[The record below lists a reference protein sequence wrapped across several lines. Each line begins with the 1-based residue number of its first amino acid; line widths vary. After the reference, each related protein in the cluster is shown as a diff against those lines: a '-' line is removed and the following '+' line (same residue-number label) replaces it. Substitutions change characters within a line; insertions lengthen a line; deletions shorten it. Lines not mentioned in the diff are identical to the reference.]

1 MELDRAAAVL
11 RPRRSWEGVDLGF
24 TLARLWFPTL
34 WLLWW
39 LGILVLALPAL
50 ALVGGQA
57 DWWLVLVW
65 WFKPLYEAPLV
76 FWSSRALFGE
86 PVALRDVGVIFR
98 SAWTRRLLPYLL
110 WRRLSVSR
118 SFNLPIV
125 LLEGLHGTAVRRRRR
140 VLIEG
145 DGTPAW
151 LTLICYHFEAIL
163 WGGLLLGLY
172 FLIPA
177 GLPDIDLAA
186 AVTDEQ
192 SWPYWLSSACYLLA
206 ASVIAPFYICG
217 GFALYIGRRTELE
230 AWDLELAFRQ
240 AGSAGSTPRTGTP
253 GRQGRRTGPGRP
265 STMTLVSTL
274 LIALTVTWP
283 GGGLQAATPA
293 TPWPDAA
300 GARAI
305 IAEVLADETFGRT
318 RELTVWVPITGPDE
332 APTETPPWLRWLG
345 ELALL
350 LGPLLKWLLISCAV
364 AAVALLARRILRDW
378 RPETRRRRQR
388 SLVVGA
394 ASPATDFHQT
404 PTDLAAAVR
413 ARLAA
418 GDARGALA
426 LLYRG
431 SIAHLSRCAVAIPEG
446 ATEGEVLRLAA
457 YHLNASE
464 LAPLRHLTRDWEAL
478 AYARRAPDPDQ
489 ITAHLAAWLRWTD
502 TAAPTPDGADHG
514 A

>member
-11 RPRRSWEGVDLGF
+11 RPRRAWEGVDLGF
-24 TLARLWFPTL
+24 TLARQWFPTL

-39 LGILVLALPAL
+39 LGILPLALPAL

-57 DWWLVLVW
+57 DWWVVLVW

-76 FWSSRALFGE
+76 YWSSRALFGE
-86 PVALRDVGVIFR
+86 PMALRDAGVIFR
-98 SAWTRRLLPYLL
+98 SAWTRRLLPSLL

-125 LLEGLHGTAVRRRRR
+125 LLEGLHGAAVRRRRR
-140 VLIEG
+140 VLSDG

-177 GLPDIDLAA
+177 GLPDIDLTA

-192 SWPYWLSSACYLLA
+192 SWPYWLSSALYLLA
-206 ASVIAPFYICG
+206 ASVIAPFYVCG

-240 AGSAGSTPRTGTP
+240 AGTPGSTPRDATP
-253 GRQGRRTGPGRP
+253 DRREKRPGPGR
-265 STMTLVSTL
+265 SVTMALVGTL
-274 LIALTVTWP
+274 LIALTITWP
-283 GGGLQAATPA
+283 GGGLQAATSA
-293 TPWPDAA
+293 TPWPDAT

-305 IAEVLADETFGRT
+305 IGEVLADETFGRT
-318 RELTVWVPITGPDE
+318 RELTFWAPITGPD
-332 APTETPPWLRWLG
+332 AIPAETPPWLRWLG
-345 ELALL
+345 ERALL
-350 LGPLLKWLLISCAV
+350 LAPLFKWLLVIGAV

-378 RPETRRRRQR
+378 QPAARRRRQR
-388 SLVVGA
+388 STVVRA
-394 ASPATDFHQT
+394 ASPAAEPHPT
-404 PTDLAAAVR
+404 PADLAAAVR

-457 YHLNASE
+457 HHLETAE
-464 LAPLRHLTRDWEAL
+464 LAPLRLLTRDWEAL
-478 AYARRAPDPDQ
+478 AYAQRTPDPER
-489 ITAHLAAWLRWTD
+489 ISAHLAAWLRWTG
-502 TAAPTPDGADHG
+502 TATPNGADHG

>member
-11 RPRRSWEGVDLGF
+11 RPRRAWEGVDLGF
-24 TLARLWFPTL
+24 TLARQWFPTL

-39 LGILVLALPAL
+39 LGILPLALPAL

-57 DWWLVLVW
+57 DWWVVLVW

-76 FWSSRALFGE
+76 YWSSRALFGE
-86 PVALRDVGVIFR
+86 PMALRDAGVIFR
-98 SAWTRRLLPYLL
+98 SAWTRRLLPSLL

-125 LLEGLHGTAVRRRRR
+125 LLEGLHGAAVRRRRR
-140 VLIEG
+140 VLSDG

-177 GLPDIDLAA
+177 GLPNIDLAA
-186 AVTDEQ
+186 AVTDGQ
-192 SWPYWLSSACYLLA
+192 SWPYWLSSALYLLA
-206 ASVIAPFYICG
+206 ASVIAPFYVCG

-240 AGSAGSTPRTGTP
+240 AGTTGSAPRAGTP
-253 GRQGRRTGPGRP
+253 GQRERRPRPGGAL
-265 STMTLVSTL
+265 TMALVGTL
-274 LIALTVTWP
+274 LSGLATTWP

-293 TPWPDAA
+293 LPWPDAA
-300 GARAI
+300 EARAI
-305 IAEVLADETFGRT
+305 MAEVLADETFGRT
-318 RELTVWVPITGPDE
+318 RELTFWAPITGPDE
-332 APTETPPWLRWLG
+332 MPTETPSWLRWLG

-350 LGPLLKWLLISCAV
+350 LGPLFKWLLVICAV

-378 RPETRRRRQR
+378 RPAARRRRQPSTVIR
-388 SLVVGA
+388 A
-394 ASPATDFHQT
+394 AAPAADPHPT
-404 PTDLAAAVR
+404 PVDLATAVR
-413 ARLAA
+413 AHLAA

-457 YHLNASE
+457 HHLDASD
-464 LAPLRHLTRDWEAL
+464 LAPLRLLTRDWEAL
-478 AYARRAPDPDQ
+478 AYARRAPDPDR
-489 ITAHLAAWLRWTD
+489 ISAHLAAWLRWTG
-502 TAAPTPDGADHG
+502 TAAPTPNGADHG